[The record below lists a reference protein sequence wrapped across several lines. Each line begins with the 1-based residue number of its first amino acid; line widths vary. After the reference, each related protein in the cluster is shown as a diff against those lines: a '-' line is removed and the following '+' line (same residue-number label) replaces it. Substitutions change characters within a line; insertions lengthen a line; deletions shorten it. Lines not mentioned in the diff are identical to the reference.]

1 VHAVLRLVLLQHLEG
16 LPFALRAGLLNAR
29 VAAAHELG
37 KGGRAEAFVLCGHRV
52 RVAVELLEGVR
63 LGRAQVLV
71 QGKVELVRADDDE
84 AAVHEIGA
92 EEHGRQLDAHQRKNK
107 ALIGISL
114 ELDVSKHLLP
124 LQSGNYGETCYDLV
138 AFVTHIDGYGA
149 GHYTATCRD
158 AKGWRLCDDTEV
170 TSTTLA
176 ETDLGSTYLFF
187 YVRRGSGARAHAA
200 AHGDAN
206 AAAIAAQAQAQAGAG
221 TGAGAGEGAGA
232 GAGLRS

>member
-1 VHAVLRLVLLQHLEG
+1 
-16 LPFALRAGLLNAR
+16 
-29 VAAAHELG
+29 
-37 KGGRAEAFVLCGHRV
+37 
-52 RVAVELLEGVR
+52 
-63 LGRAQVLV
+63 V

-92 EEHGRQLDAHQRKNK
+92 EAHGSHGRQLDAHQREKK
-107 ALIGISL
+107 APIGISL
-114 ELDVSKHLLP
+114 ELDVSILLLP
-124 LQSGNYGETCYDLV
+124 LQSGNYGETCYDLA
-138 AFVTHIDGYGA
+138 AFVTHIGGYGA

-176 ETDLGSTYLFF
+176 KSDLGSTYLFF

-200 AHGDAN
+200 AHENAN